1 MIEFDPGDRDEEK
14 VEPGLPVNNHASG
27 GDHRGQTVGESDG
40 LRGPTA
46 ADRVHTL
53 SSAMSMFVYILTG
66 QCQSQLLCAYQTQ
79 NCSKYHA
86 QSPTICADAQELSG
100 AHELSGPGWS
110 A

>member
-1 MIEFDPGDRDEEK
+1 MQAKPS
-14 VEPGLPVNNHASG
+14 LPVNNHASG
-27 GDHRGQTVGESDG
+27 GHHRRQTVGQSDG
-40 LRGPTA
+40 LSRPTA

-53 SSAMSMFVYILTG
+53 SSAMPMFVYILPD
-66 QCQSQLLCAYQTQ
+66 QYQSQLLCAYQTQ

-100 AHELSGPGWS
+100 AHELSGPEWS